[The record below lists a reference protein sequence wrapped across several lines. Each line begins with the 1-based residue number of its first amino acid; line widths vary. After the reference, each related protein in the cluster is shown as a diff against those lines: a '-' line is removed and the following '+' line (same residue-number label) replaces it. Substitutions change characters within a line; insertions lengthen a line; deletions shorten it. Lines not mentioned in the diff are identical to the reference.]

1 MAGWLGALLQH
12 AARRSSEVDWCA
24 ASGGIHCTS
33 ELGWR
38 FFTACGLER
47 NVHWWRYDFEA
58 LALPSL
64 TALGANARHILVLG
78 GVSGGGVINSF
89 LQSSDV
95 EEVLWV
101 SEMKSVIKAAA
112 RCVPSLSWLARPE
125 PRLRVVHL
133 DTQEFLRSAAV
144 NAGYFDIVVQDTLS
158 LYRDEKRERS
168 HWSDVTE
175 DYFAAWR
182 LEVIQQLLSPRGLL
196 VATAGYLTTPRSL
209 RVAYDALAPYFKLRQ
224 PLQFAAPDTAH
235 ATGVTIAFIAGG
247 DEGTTQMNQS
257 WWRAQSIETCFYTE
271 EMHAALL
278 APSKT
283 LMKILG
289 LGSAPPNVND
299 LPRRTCAYEDAWNKE
314 GLLFARQSK
323 FQKLQVKNEK
333 PSEDS
338 SGCTALFLDDELQ
351 ETDVYGDFYHE
362 AMVHVAMAQLGP
374 NAQRVLLLGGGD
386 GGAASLALKY
396 PEVEVLQVEIDEM
409 VIETSQRF
417 FQNFSSAFGHP
428 RHKLIV
434 ADAVRWVEQ
443 NWREMQQTFDL
454 CIIDSTDE
462 PLASVW
468 SGKFY
473 KHLKSM
479 LKAHGA
485 VVQNVGNQLDTLAE
499 FRAWHLPLFR
509 QRRLINCLT
518 PDYESPYF
526 LAFLADVEINPVNWT
541 WWTSLNISTIYY
553 HPGLHDALLAIP
565 KETIDSYVDGKEWVP
580 HDAVYSKQHFGA
592 AVSQSRS
599 PRSGEL

>member
-182 LEVIQQLLSPRGLL
+182 LE
-196 VATAGYLTTPRSL
+196 
-209 RVAYDALAPYFKLRQ
+209 APF
-224 PLQFAAPDTAH
+224 D
-235 ATGVTIAFIAGG
+235 
-247 DEGTTQMNQS
+247 
-257 WWRAQSIETCFYTE
+257 
-271 EMHAALL
+271 
-278 APSKT
+278 
-283 LMKILG
+283 
-289 LGSAPPNVND
+289 
-299 LPRRTCAYEDAWNKE
+299 
-314 GLLFARQSK
+314 
-323 FQKLQVKNEK
+323 
-333 PSEDS
+333 
-338 SGCTALFLDDELQ
+338 
-351 ETDVYGDFYHE
+351 
-362 AMVHVAMAQLGP
+362 
-374 NAQRVLLLGGGD
+374 
-386 GGAASLALKY
+386 
-396 PEVEVLQVEIDEM
+396 PEH
-409 VIETSQRF
+409 S
-417 FQNFSSAFGHP
+417 
-428 RHKLIV
+428 
-434 ADAVRWVEQ
+434 
-443 NWREMQQTFDL
+443 
-454 CIIDSTDE
+454 
-462 PLASVW
+462 
-468 SGKFY
+468 
-473 KHLKSM
+473 
-479 LKAHGA
+479 
-485 VVQNVGNQLDTLAE
+485 
-499 FRAWHLPLFR
+499 
-509 QRRLINCLT
+509 
-518 PDYESPYF
+518 
-526 LAFLADVEINPVNWT
+526 
-541 WWTSLNISTIYY
+541 
-553 HPGLHDALLAIP
+553 
-565 KETIDSYVDGKEWVP
+565 
-580 HDAVYSKQHFGA
+580 
-592 AVSQSRS
+592 
-599 PRSGEL
+599 

>member
-1 MAGWLGALLQH
+1 M
-12 AARRSSEVDWCA
+12 DWCA
-24 ASGGIHCTS
+24 ASGGISCISDH
-33 ELGWR
+33 GWR
-38 FFTACGLER
+38 FFTACELER

-64 TALGANARHILVLG
+64 TALGANARRILVLG
-78 GVSGGGVINSF
+78 GVSGGGVISSF

-101 SEMKSVIKAAA
+101 SEMRSVIKAAG
-112 RCVPSLSWLARPE
+112 RCVPSLSWLARPD

-133 DTQEFLRSAAV
+133 DTQEFLRLAV
-144 NAGYFDIVVQDTLS
+144 DAGHFDIVFQDTLS
-158 LYRDEKRERS
+158 LYRDEKRS
-168 HWSDVTE
+168 PHWKSDVTK

-209 RVAYDALAPYFKLRQ
+209 RVAYDALAPYFKQRHT
-224 PLQFAAPDTAH
+224 LQFSAPDTAH
-235 ATGVTIAFIAGG
+235 ATGVTIAFIAG
-247 DEGTTQMNQS
+247 DESTMQMNQS

-299 LPRRTCAYEDAWNKE
+299 LPRRTCAYEEAWNLEKN
-314 GLLFARQSK
+314 LFAQRSK
-323 FQKLQVKNEK
+323 FQKLKVKKEK
-333 PSEDS
+333 PSEDTT
-338 SGCTALFLDDELQ
+338 GCTSLFLDNELQ

-362 AMVHVAMAQLGP
+362 AMVHVAMAQLGASR
-374 NAQRVLLLGGGD
+374 NGQRVLLLGGGD
-386 GGAASLALKY
+386 GGAASQVLKY
-396 PEVEVLQVEIDEM
+396 PDVEVLQVEIDEM

-417 FQNFSSAFGHP
+417 FQSFASAFGHP

-443 NWREMQQTFDL
+443 NCRDLQQTFDL

-462 PLASVW
+462 PLASAW

-473 KHLKSM
+473 DHLKSM

-485 VVQNVGNQLDTLAE
+485 IVQNIGSQLDTLAQ
-499 FRAWHLPLFR
+499 FRAWHLPLF
-509 QRRLINCLT
+509 QHRRLINCLT

-541 WWTSLNISTIYY
+541 WWTNLNISTIYY
-553 HPGLHDALLAIP
+553 HPGLHDALLAVP
-565 KETIDSYVDGKEWVP
+565 KETIESYVDGKEWVP
-580 HDAVYSKQHFGA
+580 HDAMYCKQHFRA
-592 AVSQSRS
+592 AVKRS
-599 PRSGEL
+599 SGEL